1 MNDRIQE
8 ERSQQSF
15 PAYGGEVQ
23 SQGVPAQTLP
33 VYSPASTDKYG
44 RQGKALELQETV
56 SLTTPSPTPGGHT
69 TVSLQDYGD
78 YEDYLDDQM
87 NQAVKKRDL
96 KFLGRQSTKY
106 SWASF

>member
-1 MNDRIQE
+1 MNERIQE
-8 ERSQQSF
+8 ERSQSL
-15 PAYGGEVQ
+15 PAYGGEV
-23 SQGVPAQTLP
+23 QTLP

-44 RQGKALELQETV
+44 REGKALELQETV
-56 SLTTPSPTPGGHT
+56 SLTTPSPTT
-69 TVSLQDYGD
+69 ESLQDYGD

-96 KFLGRQSTKY
+96 NFLGRQSTKY